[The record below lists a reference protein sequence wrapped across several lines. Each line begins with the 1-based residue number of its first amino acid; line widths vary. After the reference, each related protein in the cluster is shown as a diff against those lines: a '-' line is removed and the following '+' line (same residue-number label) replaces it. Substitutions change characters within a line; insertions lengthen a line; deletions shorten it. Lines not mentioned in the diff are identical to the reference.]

1 MWMEFFFI
9 GSTLQ
14 DEATLLCT
22 DEMLLHPLGTIV
34 VESSLQEEAKPQLA
48 RKST

>member
-1 MWMEFFFI
+1 MWMEFFFV

-22 DEMLLHPLGTIV
+22 DEMLLDHLEAKG
-34 VESSLQEEAKPQLA
+34 VESSLQEGAKPQLA

>member
-1 MWMEFFFI
+1 MWMEFFI
-9 GSTLQ
+9 GSALQ

-22 DEMLLHPLGTIV
+22 DEMLLDHLETGRV
-34 VESSLQEEAKPQLA
+34 KSSLHAEAKPQLA